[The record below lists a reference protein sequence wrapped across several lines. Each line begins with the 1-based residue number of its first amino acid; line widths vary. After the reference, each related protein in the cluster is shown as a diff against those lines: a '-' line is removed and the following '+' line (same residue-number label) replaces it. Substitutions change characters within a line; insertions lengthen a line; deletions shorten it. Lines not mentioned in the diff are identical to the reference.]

1 MNDFQWNFKGMN
13 QGGPT
18 LSQAG
23 AQGMQGFRPIGAS
36 APVQQVPTTVPH
48 APQSFDAQ
56 GYGQSLNNASLMQ
69 EYRANEE
76 KIAELEA
83 KLAEVNKQWEAGAPA
98 RARASLDDLDR
109 QLAISRAKYGDISG
123 AYGHLNRIDS
133 RALANKDS
141 GDDKKAKIAS
151 IVDQLENAYIMRNSE
166 KEATAQAGWDN
177 KIARLSQEY
186 QELTGTPYAYAG
198 AIVDTGAIGAGMR
211 PRNTM
216 EFNSKMSGMKNL
228 RKDGRLT
235 EKQIG
240 ELFAD
245 ASTLPNGAEKDTII
259 GELSKA
265 MYDSVEVHD
274 KKVSQYNAKV
284 ATAIDDFVKDPM
296 KKFSKEAKQAL
307 KTEGGTAK
315 VTRNGIDM
323 EIKYIGV
330 RDGKK
335 AYEVWVD
342 GKKKRTYSE

>member
-48 APQSFDAQ
+48 APQSFDPQA
-56 GYGQSLNNASLMQ
+56 YGQSMNAASLMA
-69 EYRANEE
+69 EYRSNEAR
-76 KIAELEA
+76 IAELEA
-83 KLAEVNKQWEAGAPA
+83 RLAEVNKQWAAGAGERN
-98 RARASLDDLDR
+98 RAALDDLDR
-109 QLAISRAKYGDISG
+109 RLAISRAKYGDVSG
-123 AYGHLNRIDS
+123 AFNHLSRIDS
-133 RALANKDS
+133 RALADRNS
-141 GDDKKAKIAS
+141 GDDKKAKLNS
-151 IVDQLENAYIMRNSE
+151 ILEQLENAYIMRNAE

-177 KIARLSQEY
+177 KIARLSREY
-186 QELTGTPYAYAG
+186 QELTGQPYAYSG
-198 AIVDTGAIGAGMR
+198 ANVDTGAIGAGMR

-216 EFNSKMSGMKNL
+216 EFNSKLSGMKNM

-245 ASTLPNGAEKDTII
+245 AASLPNGAEKDAIM

-274 KKVSQYNAKV
+274 RNVAQYNAKV
-284 ATAIDDFVKDPM
+284 STGLTQLTDDWGNQKIRKDL
-296 KKFSKEAKQAL
+296 KKPGDS
-307 KTEGGTAK
+307 T
-315 VTRNGIDM
+315 TRTKNGIKFD
-323 EIKYIGV
+323 ITYTGLSAS
-330 RDGKK
+330 GKK
-335 AYEVWVD
+335 QYEISVN
-342 GKKKRTYSE
+342 GKKKKTIEE